1 MSIGKDGWQE
11 YVRST
16 QARDL
21 RTLLS
26 PRSVKSRPVPANKL
40 TGQHSPRT
48 SLRGAQT
55 SNNMVLTPRSQRDL
69 SGKAPLPPVGASP
82 RALRHTTA
90 RPSTVATT
98 AAVSSAPL
106 ASPRLPSPRNT
117 VRPPIQSAYTEEDAY
132 VLRQTEQAMNA
143 RFSDMHRAFQWVD
156 LDRSGFLSRTEMI
169 RALKFWGVPYHARA
183 IDTIFNACDKNKDGE
198 ISYAEFVDA
207 LARDTVQRN
216 VSSWEREQYDGLK
229 LAGPSSRVRRGPAPS
244 KPPAAAIKPPPYIGN
259 SDKRKATVALVEQ
272 ALNSRFQSMHKAF
285 QFMDLDMSG
294 RISVDE
300 VKRALHLWNVPTDSV
315 SIDAIFAACDKDS
328 DGNISYTELVNAL
341 ARDKV
346 QQATASWECGE
357 TKFENIQAPAPVYH
371 KPLHQQAGIVQQAE
385 NAVNTHFSD
394 MHKAFQYMDVDHSGT
409 LDASEVKRA
418 LDLWNVP
425 ASEASINKLLQTCDI
440 NNDGQIS
447 YKEFVDLLARDKYVG
462 AR

>member
-1 MSIGKDGWQE
+1 MGQGGWQE

-26 PRSVKSRPVPANKL
+26 PRSAKSRPVTANTL
-40 TGQHSPRT
+40 AGQLSPRT
-48 SLRGAQT
+48 SLRGAQIG
-55 SNNMVLTPRSQRDL
+55 SNMGLAPKSPRDL
-69 SGKAPLPPVGASP
+69 SGKTPLPPVGASP
-82 RALRHTTA
+82 RALTHPTA
-90 RPSTVATT
+90 RPSTVA
-98 AAVSSAPL
+98 AARSAPVSNAPL
-106 ASPRLPSPRNT
+106 ASARPASPRNT
-117 VRPPIQSAYTEEDAY
+117 VQPPTKSVIKEEDAY
-132 VLRQTEQAMNA
+132 VLRQTEQSMNA

-169 RALKFWGVPYHARA
+169 RALKFWGVPYHAKA
-183 IDTIFNACDKNKDGE
+183 VDIIFNTCDKNKDGE

-229 LAGPSSRVRRGPAPS
+229 QASPGSRVRRGPAPS
-244 KPPAAAIKPPPYIGN
+244 KPPDAAIRPPPYIGN
-259 SDKRKATVALVEQ
+259 QDKNKATVALVEQ

-285 QFMDLDMSG
+285 QFIDLDMSG
-294 RISVDE
+294 KISVKE
-300 VKRALHLWNVPTDSV
+300 LKRALQLWNVPTDSAA
-315 SIDAIFAACDKDS
+315 IEAIFAECDRDS
-328 DGNISYTELVNAL
+328 DGNISYSELVNAL

-357 TKFENIQAPAPVYH
+357 TKFENIQAPAPTYH
-371 KPLHQQAGIVQQAE
+371 KPLNQQAGVVQQAE

-394 MHKAFQYMDVDHSGT
+394 MHKAFQYIDVDHSGS
-409 LDASEVKRA
+409 LNAAEIKRA

-425 ASEASINKLLQTCDI
+425 ASNESIDKLLRTCDV
-440 NNDGQIS
+440 DGNGNIS

-462 AR
+462 AK